1 MTGKNLQ
8 SFADQ
13 VFDILKDKIVNNE
26 YKPGELLQIDR
37 LAKEL
42 GVSSTPVREA
52 LLRLESIGLV
62 NIKRNKGAAVTQIS
76 RELAEYTWEFR
87 RLLEAYTSRD
97 AAIRC
102 SNAEIK
108 HIEQILLEVLEHPD
122 NFELYKES
130 DVALHSI
137 LSKYTK
143 NYLIINALDSL
154 SINARRIRYY
164 AEDIPFPEKIVI
176 LVTQEHLSIVEA
188 LKTHDPNF
196 VEQKVREHLENAR
209 KRTLESSY
217 FACQE
222 N

>member
-1 MTGKNLQ
+1 MTEKGLQ

-13 VFDILKDKIVNNE
+13 VYSILKDKIVNNE
-26 YKPGELLQIDR
+26 YKPGELLPIDR

-62 NIKRNKGAAVTQIS
+62 NIERNKGAAVTQIS

-97 AAIRC
+97 AAVHC
-102 SNAEIK
+102 TNAEIK
-108 HIEQILLEVLEHPD
+108 RMEQTLLEVLEHPD

-143 NYLIINALDSL
+143 NYLIIDALDSL

-176 LVTQEHLSIVEA
+176 LVTQEHLSIIEA
-188 LKTHDPNF
+188 LKTHDPDL

-209 KRTLESSY
+209 KRTLESPY
-217 FACQE
+217 FVYQE